1 MSSASTNKSSENS
14 GSIMG
19 KVLIVLA
26 VMVAAGVLAAFY
38 AINEYANGTGAIV
51 KSADRNA
58 DRFEA
63 VFRDL
68 VAARFRAMNLASDVM
83 LQSRVT
89 VEAFAKDDRAGLVG
103 RIEPFFN
110 DVLKKDHGVSGLIF
124 WQPPAKLYYR
134 AGDPKSFGMDLSA
147 FRKSIVA
154 ANERRQKILA
164 VETGAGGA
172 IAIRAIVPVTVDD
185 KHVGVIEYAT
195 GFDIPLERAS
205 ATTGLK
211 WAVSVMKEVSER
223 VERPADPKVDAWKGN
238 DVFYLYSDPVTGEN
252 VRAMDFDPRA
262 KGYTLAKA
270 GNKTVFVKSFQVV
283 NYSGVPTINVATPL
297 DVTDAFAEVLQ
308 SVAIKTAILF
318 LVVSIAGS
326 VGIIKFGQMKDGLT
340 RALNRQK
347 MELEE
352 RAAACDAAVAKLKE
366 VDVIKRGFFTN
377 LVAAVSDPLQA
388 VAGQLQSVAPTVEAL
403 AEGRTPDPAAAA
415 ALRDRFAFAL
425 SETARLSRLAADY
438 QQLEMFRQKLV
449 KADNP
454 LLSMTEV
461 VARAVN
467 EDLAPYRRLPQ
478 LSISSALPA
487 DLPATRADGDLLR
500 RAVSGLVGYAA
511 QRGGQGKINLT
522 GRIDDAGWLEVSV
535 AGSAYAAAGAPDES
549 LLDESRQFLARLGA
563 APTAAP
569 NGAPLVGVVL
579 SRVIIEFYGGSLEAS
594 NKANNPG
601 FVFRLP
607 VAA

>member
-1 MSSASTNKSSENS
+1 
-14 GSIMG
+14 
-19 KVLIVLA
+19 
-26 VMVAAGVLAAFY
+26 
-38 AINEYANGTGAIV
+38 
-51 KSADRNA
+51 
-58 DRFEA
+58 
-63 VFRDL
+63 
-68 VAARFRAMNLASDVM
+68 
-83 LQSRVT
+83 
-89 VEAFAKDDRAGLVG
+89 
-103 RIEPFFN
+103 
-110 DVLKKDHGVSGLIF
+110 
-124 WQPPAKLYYR
+124 
-134 AGDPKSFGMDLSA
+134 
-147 FRKSIVA
+147 
-154 ANERRQKILA
+154 
-164 VETGAGGA
+164 
-172 IAIRAIVPVTVDD
+172 
-185 KHVGVIEYAT
+185 
-195 GFDIPLERAS
+195 
-205 ATTGLK
+205 
-211 WAVSVMKEVSER
+211 
-223 VERPADPKVDAWKGN
+223 
-238 DVFYLYSDPVTGEN
+238 
-252 VRAMDFDPRA
+252 
-262 KGYTLAKA
+262 
-270 GNKTVFVKSFQVV
+270 
-283 NYSGVPTINVATPL
+283 
-297 DVTDAFAEVLQ
+297 
-308 SVAIKTAILF
+308 
-318 LVVSIAGS
+318 
-326 VGIIKFGQMKDGLT
+326 
-340 RALNRQK
+340 
-347 MELEE
+347 
-352 RAAACDAAVAKLKE
+352 
-366 VDVIKRGFFTN
+366 
-377 LVAAVSDPLQA
+377 